1 MLTLQERLK
10 NTCNSSNNVINKFNL
25 LLRKGAYAYKYMDEW
40 EQFNEMTLP
49 EKEEFYSYLN
59 MEDIKGAD

>member
-1 MLTLQERLK
+1 M
-10 NTCNSSNNVINKFNL
+10 

-59 MEDIKGAD
+59 MEDIKGADWFVS